1 MTSQSPSAA
10 MIEAKHLAERL
21 ANLHKDLVEMRKEV
35 RESLGQRVTH
45 AEIGAFTQLMDVRLK
60 NIERVVDD
68 LEEDFK
74 DRTARIEQA
83 HKEDVDGRK
92 KVIYLLLAAIF
103 AAVGTIIVQAITG

>member
-10 MIEAKHLAERL
+10 MIEAKHLTDRL

-35 RESLGQRVTH
+35 RDSLNQRVTH
-45 AEIGAFTQLMDVRLK
+45 AEIGAFTQLMDLRLK
-60 NIERVVDD
+60 NIEKLVDD

-74 DRTARIEQA
+74 DRANRIEQA

-92 KVIYLLLAAIF
+92 KIIYLLLAAFFTAI
-103 AAVGTIIVQAITG
+103 GTIIVQAIM